1 MIDKKYSFKLISKKT
16 LKEIKSGGKSTDA
29 KTKKTISKK
38 KSVSSKKITKT
49 NENIDSGKRLFLRF
63 AGIAGLG
70 LVASAL
76 FPTKEAEAYVAGS
89 TPTSNVVGSK
99 NASNVR
105 INPATEDGNLA
116 TIKTNTDPLVAS
128 SAGGYIRQDST
139 ATIAKETGGNLA
151 TIAAN
156 IPAKGQTTMSAS
168 TPVVIASN
176 QTPIP
181 VSGSFS
187 VDSVGLKDS
196 TDTRINPAQEDS
208 VILLR
213 RIVKLMESQATVD
226 LGNRQR
232 VTIDSL
238 GALGAT
244 MPVSGSLTT
253 AGTVSTVST
262 VSAITTFLG
271 QNQQAFQ
278 DVARNT
284 YANGIRNNLIF
295 S

>member
-1 MIDKKYSFKLISKKT
+1 MIDIKHSFKLVSRKEIKT
-16 LKEIKSGGKSTDA
+16 LKNNSVFFSVPTKNNLSKNQINNVKEVEIN
-29 KTKKTISKK
+29 
-38 KSVSSKKITKT
+38 
-49 NENIDSGKRLFLRF
+49 NENIDDGKRLFLRL

-70 LVASAL
+70 FVASAL
-76 FPTKEAEAYVAGS
+76 FPTKEADAYVTGS
-89 TPTSNVVGSK
+89 TPTSNIVGSK
-99 NASNVR
+99 NIANIR
-105 INPATEDGNLA
+105 INPATEDTLA

-128 SAGGYIRQDST
+128 GAGGYVRQDST
-139 ATIAKETGGNLA
+139 ATIAKETGGNLDI
-151 TIAAN
+151 IAAN

-168 TPVVIASN
+168 TPVVISSD

-187 VDSVGLKDS
+187 VDSVGIKDS
-196 TDTRINPAQEDS
+196 TDTRINPVQDDS

-238 GALGAT
+238 GSLGAT

>member
-1 MIDKKYSFKLISKKT
+1 MIDIKHSFKLVSRKEIKT
-16 LKEIKSGGKSTDA
+16 LKNNSVFFSVPTKNNLSKNQINKVKEVEINNQS
-29 KTKKTISKK
+29 
-38 KSVSSKKITKT
+38 
-49 NENIDSGKRLFLRF
+49 IDDGKRLFLRL

-70 LVASAL
+70 FVASAL
-76 FPTKEAEAYVAGS
+76 FPTKEADAYVTGS

-99 NASNVR
+99 NVANVR
-105 INPATEDGNLA
+105 INPATEDTLA

-128 SAGGYIRQDST
+128 GAGGYVRQDST

-156 IPAKGQTTMSAS
+156 IPAKGQSTMSAS
-168 TPVVIASN
+168 TPVVISSD

-187 VDSVGLKDS
+187 IDAVGLKDS
-196 TDTRINPAQEDS
+196 TDTRINPAQDDS

-226 LGNRQR
+226 SANRQR
-232 VTIDSL
+232 ITIDSL
-238 GALGAT
+238 GTGTAVT
-244 MPVSGSLTT
+244 TTIPVSGTVT
-253 AGTVSTVST
+253 ATVSSAAIST
-262 VSAITTFLG
+262 IAG
-271 QNQQAFQ
+271 QNQQMFQ
-278 DVARNT
+278 DVARNA
-284 YANGIRNNLIF
+284 YANGIRNNLLF

>member
-16 LKEIKSGGKSTDA
+16 LKEIKGGVKSTDT
-29 KTKKTISKK
+29 KTKKTILKK
-38 KSVSSKKITKT
+38 KSFSSKKITKT
-49 NENIDSGKRLFLRF
+49 NENIDNGKRLFLHL
-63 AGIAGLG
+63 AGVAGLG
-70 LVASAL
+70 FVAAAL
-76 FPTKEAEAYVAGS
+76 FPTKEAEAYVTGS
-89 TPTSNVVGSK
+89 TPTSNIVGSK
-99 NASNVR
+99 NIANVR
-105 INPATEDGNLA
+105 INPATEDTLA

-128 SAGGYIRQDST
+128 GAGGYVRQDST
-139 ATIAKETGGNLA
+139 ATIAKETGGNLDI
-151 TIAAN
+151 IAAN
-156 IPAKGQTTMSAS
+156 IPAKGQSTMSAS
-168 TPVVIASN
+168 TPVVISSD

-187 VDSVGLKDS
+187 VDSVGIKDTTNTIINPS
-196 TDTRINPAQEDS
+196 TDDS

-238 GALGAT
+238 GSLGAT

-278 DVARNT
+278 DVARNA
-284 YANGIRNNLIF
+284 YANGIRNNLTF